1 MNTVLICGGEI
12 NDEFSLVCLKQIKPD
27 CIIGVDKGLEFCYR
41 NHVIPDWILGDFDSI
56 SKEVIDWYRKQQ
68 EIPIRQYKPEKD
80 DTDTRLGME
89 LALKLGSDKIF
100 LLGATGGRLDHY
112 MGNLQS
118 LLITA
123 RKEKEGWILD
133 EQNAITV
140 RKAGKICIHKEEQFG
155 KYVSFFTVGGDVS
168 GLTLKGFKYPLDGYD
183 LTVADSGLTVITAY
197 DHVQRLT
204 QTGNSSTKK
213 DLSEK
218 PPKIRKS

>member
-56 SKEVIDWYRKQQ
+56 SKEVIDWYREQQ

-155 KYVSFFTVGGDVS
+155 KYVSFFSMGDKVT
-168 GLTLKGFKYPLDGYD
+168 GLSLTGFQYPLDGYTLKNSD
-183 LTVADSGLTVITAY
+183 GIAVSNQLSDDCGIIEFETGYTPPVKRGFRKAR
-197 DHVQRLT
+197 RLF
-204 QTGNSSTKK
+204 
-213 DLSEK
+213 
-218 PPKIRKS
+218 

>member
-155 KYVSFFTVGGDVS
+155 KYISFFSMGDEVT
-168 GLTLKGFKYPLDGYD
+168 GLSLTGFQYPLDGYTLKNSD
-183 LTVADSGLTVITAY
+183 GIAVSNQLLDDCGIIEFE
-197 DHVQRLT
+197 
-204 QTGNSSTKK
+204 TGYLMMVLSKDRTKC
-213 DLSEK
+213 
-218 PPKIRKS
+218 

>member
-41 NHVIPDWILGDFDSI
+41 NHVSPDWILGDFDSI
-56 SKEVIDWYRKQQ
+56 SKEVIDWYREQQ

-123 RKEKEGWILD
+123 MEEKEGWILD

-140 RKAGKICIHKEEQFG
+140 RRAGKICIHKEEQFG
-155 KYVSFFTVGGDVS
+155 KYVSFFSMGDEVT
-168 GLTLKGFKYPLDGYD
+168 GLSLKGFQYPLDGYTLKNSD
-183 LTVADSGLTVITAY
+183 GIAVSNQLLDDCGIIEFE
-197 DHVQRLT
+197 
-204 QTGNSSTKK
+204 TGYLMMVLSKDRTKC
-213 DLSEK
+213 
-218 PPKIRKS
+218 

>member
-12 NDEFSLVCLKQIKPD
+12 NDEFRLVCLKQIKPD

-155 KYVSFFTVGGDVS
+155 KYVSFFSMGDEVT
-168 GLTLKGFKYPLDGYD
+168 GLSLTGFQYPLDGYTLKNSD
-183 LTVADSGLTVITAY
+183 GIAVSNQLLDDCGIIEFE
-197 DHVQRLT
+197 
-204 QTGNSSTKK
+204 TGYLMMVLSKDRTKC
-213 DLSEK
+213 
-218 PPKIRKS
+218 

>member
-89 LALKLGSDKIF
+89 LALKMGSDKIF
-100 LLGATGGRLDHY
+100 LLGATRGRLDHY

-155 KYVSFFTVGGDVS
+155 KYVSFFSMGDEVT
-168 GLTLKGFKYPLDGYD
+168 GLSLTGFQYPLDGYTLKNSD
-183 LTVADSGLTVITAY
+183 GIAVSNQLLDDCGIIEFE
-197 DHVQRLT
+197 
-204 QTGNSSTKK
+204 TGYLMMVLSKDRTKC
-213 DLSEK
+213 
-218 PPKIRKS
+218 

>member
-56 SKEVIDWYRKQQ
+56 SKEVIDWYREQQ

-123 RKEKEGWILD
+123 MEEKEGWILD

-140 RKAGKICIHKEEQFG
+140 RRTGKICIHKEEQFG
-155 KYVSFFTVGGDVS
+155 KYVSFFSMGDEVT
-168 GLTLKGFKYPLDGYD
+168 GLSLKGFQYPLDGYTLKNSD
-183 LTVADSGLTVITAY
+183 GIAVSNQLLDDCGIIEFE
-197 DHVQRLT
+197 
-204 QTGNSSTKK
+204 TGYLMMVLSKDRTKC
-213 DLSEK
+213 
-218 PPKIRKS
+218 

>member
-155 KYVSFFTVGGDVS
+155 KYVSFFSMGDEVT
-168 GLTLKGFKYPLDGYD
+168 GLSLTGFQYPLDGYTLKNSD
-183 LTVADSGLTVITAY
+183 GIAVSNQLLDDCGIIEFE
-197 DHVQRLT
+197 
-204 QTGNSSTKK
+204 TGYLMMVMSKDRTKC
-213 DLSEK
+213 
-218 PPKIRKS
+218 

>member
-12 NDEFSLVCLKQIKPD
+12 NDEFSLVCLKKIKPD

-41 NHVIPDWILGDFDSI
+41 NQVVPNWILGDFDSI
-56 SKEVIDWYRKQQ
+56 SKEVIDWYKKQQ

-118 LLITA
+118 LLIPA
-123 RKEKEGWILD
+123 EEEKEGWILD

-140 RKAGKICIHKEEQFG
+140 RKAGKICLHKEDQFG
-155 KYVSFFTVGGDVS
+155 KYISFFSMGDEVT
-168 GLTLKGFKYPLDGYD
+168 GLSLKGFQYPLDGYTLKNSD
-183 LTVADSGLTVITAY
+183 GIAVSNQLLEECGIIEFE
-197 DHVQRLT
+197 
-204 QTGNSSTKK
+204 TGYLMMVLSKDRTKC
-213 DLSEK
+213 
-218 PPKIRKS
+218 

>member
-56 SKEVIDWYRKQQ
+56 SKEVIDWYREQQ
-68 EIPIRQYKPEKD
+68 ENPIRQYKPEKD

-123 RKEKEGWILD
+123 MEEKEGWILD

-140 RKAGKICIHKEEQFG
+140 RRAGKICIHKEEQFG
-155 KYVSFFTVGGDVS
+155 KYVSFFSMGDEVT
-168 GLTLKGFKYPLDGYD
+168 GLSLKGFQYPLDGYTLKNSD
-183 LTVADSGLTVITAY
+183 GIAVSNQLLDDCGIIEFE
-197 DHVQRLT
+197 
-204 QTGNSSTKK
+204 TGYLMMVLSKDRTKC
-213 DLSEK
+213 
-218 PPKIRKS
+218 

>member
-140 RKAGKICIHKEEQFG
+140 RRAGKICIHKEEQFG
-155 KYVSFFTVGGDVS
+155 KYVSFFSMGDEVT
-168 GLTLKGFKYPLDGYD
+168 GLSLTGFQYPLDGYTLKNSD
-183 LTVADSGLTVITAY
+183 GIAVSNQLLDDCGIIEFE
-197 DHVQRLT
+197 
-204 QTGNSSTKK
+204 TGYLMMVLSKDRTKC
-213 DLSEK
+213 
-218 PPKIRKS
+218 

>member
-155 KYVSFFTVGGDVS
+155 KYVSFFSMGDEVT
-168 GLTLKGFKYPLDGYD
+168 GLSLTGFQYPLDGYT
-183 LTVADSGLTVITAY
+183 LK
-197 DHVQRLT
+197 
-204 QTGNSSTKK
+204 NSDGIAVSNQLLDDCGIIEFEIGYLMMVLSKDRTKC
-213 DLSEK
+213 
-218 PPKIRKS
+218 

>member
-56 SKEVIDWYRKQQ
+56 SKEVIDWYREQQ

-123 RKEKEGWILD
+123 MEEKEGWILD

-140 RKAGKICIHKEEQFG
+140 RRAGKICIHKEEQFG
-155 KYVSFFTVGGDVS
+155 KYVSFFSMGDEVT
-168 GLTLKGFKYPLDGYD
+168 GLSLKGFQYPLDGYTLKNSD
-183 LTVADSGLTVITAY
+183 GIAVSNQLLDDCGIIEFE
-197 DHVQRLT
+197 
-204 QTGNSSTKK
+204 TGYLMMVLSKDRTKC
-213 DLSEK
+213 
-218 PPKIRKS
+218 

>member
-27 CIIGVDKGLEFCYR
+27 CNIGVDKGLEFCYR

-56 SKEVIDWYRKQQ
+56 SKEVIDWYREQQ

-155 KYVSFFTVGGDVS
+155 KYVSFFSMGDEVT
-168 GLTLKGFKYPLDGYD
+168 GLSLTGFQYPLDGYTLKNSD
-183 LTVADSGLTVITAY
+183 GIAVSNQLLDDCGIIEFE
-197 DHVQRLT
+197 
-204 QTGNSSTKK
+204 TGYLMMVLSKDRTKC
-213 DLSEK
+213 
-218 PPKIRKS
+218 

>member
-56 SKEVIDWYRKQQ
+56 SKEVIDWYREQQ

-140 RKAGKICIHKEEQFG
+140 RRAGKICIHKEEQFG
-155 KYVSFFTVGGDVS
+155 KYVSFFSMGDEVT
-168 GLTLKGFKYPLDGYD
+168 GLSLIGFQYPLDGYTLKNSD
-183 LTVADSGLTVITAY
+183 GIAVSNQLLDDCGIIEFE
-197 DHVQRLT
+197 
-204 QTGNSSTKK
+204 TGYLMMVLSKDRTKC
-213 DLSEK
+213 
-218 PPKIRKS
+218 

>member
-133 EQNAITV
+133 EQNAISV

-155 KYVSFFTVGGDVS
+155 KYVSFFSMGDEVT
-168 GLTLKGFKYPLDGYD
+168 GLSLTGFQYPLDGYTLKNSD
-183 LTVADSGLTVITAY
+183 GIAVSNQLLDDCGIIEFE
-197 DHVQRLT
+197 
-204 QTGNSSTKK
+204 TGYLMMVLSKDRTKC
-213 DLSEK
+213 
-218 PPKIRKS
+218 

>member
-12 NDEFSLVCLKQIKPD
+12 NDEFSLACLKQIKPD

-123 RKEKEGWILD
+123 MEEKEGWILD

-155 KYVSFFTVGGDVS
+155 KYVSFFSMGDEVT
-168 GLTLKGFKYPLDGYD
+168 GLSLTGFQYPLDGYTLKNSD
-183 LTVADSGLTVITAY
+183 GIAVSNQLLDNCGIIEFE
-197 DHVQRLT
+197 
-204 QTGNSSTKK
+204 TGYLMMVLSKDRTKC
-213 DLSEK
+213 
-218 PPKIRKS
+218 

>member
-27 CIIGVDKGLEFCYR
+27 CIIDKGLEFCYR

-56 SKEVIDWYRKQQ
+56 SKEVIDWYREQQ

-80 DTDTRLGME
+80 DTDARLGME

-140 RKAGKICIHKEEQFG
+140 RRAGKICIHKEEQFG
-155 KYVSFFTVGGDVS
+155 KYVSFFSMGDEVT
-168 GLTLKGFKYPLDGYD
+168 GLSLTGFQYPLDGYTLKNSD
-183 LTVADSGLTVITAY
+183 GIAVSNQLLDDCGIIEFE
-197 DHVQRLT
+197 
-204 QTGNSSTKK
+204 TGYLMMVLSKDRTKC
-213 DLSEK
+213 
-218 PPKIRKS
+218 

>member
-56 SKEVIDWYRKQQ
+56 SKDVIDWYRKQQ

-123 RKEKEGWILD
+123 MEEKEGWILD

-155 KYVSFFTVGGDVS
+155 KYVSFFSMGDEVT
-168 GLTLKGFKYPLDGYD
+168 GLSLTGFQYPLDGYTLKNSD
-183 LTVADSGLTVITAY
+183 GIAVSNQLLDDCGIIEF
-197 DHVQRLT
+197 D
-204 QTGNSSTKK
+204 TGYLMMVLSKDRTKC
-213 DLSEK
+213 
-218 PPKIRKS
+218 

>member
-12 NDEFSLVCLKQIKPD
+12 NDEFSLVCLKQIKLD

-155 KYVSFFTVGGDVS
+155 KYVSFFSMGDEVT
-168 GLTLKGFKYPLDGYD
+168 GLSLTGFQYPLDGYTLKNSD
-183 LTVADSGLTVITAY
+183 GIAVSNQLLDDCGIIEFE
-197 DHVQRLT
+197 
-204 QTGNSSTKK
+204 TGYLMMVLSKDRTKC
-213 DLSEK
+213 
-218 PPKIRKS
+218 

>member
-140 RKAGKICIHKEEQFG
+140 RKAGKICIHKEEKFG
-155 KYVSFFTVGGDVS
+155 KYVSFFSMGDEVT
-168 GLTLKGFKYPLDGYD
+168 GLSLTGFQYPLDGYTLKNSD
-183 LTVADSGLTVITAY
+183 GIAVSNQLLDDCGIIEFE
-197 DHVQRLT
+197 
-204 QTGNSSTKK
+204 TGYLMMVLSKDRTKC
-213 DLSEK
+213 
-218 PPKIRKS
+218 

>member
-12 NDEFSLVCLKQIKPD
+12 NDEFSLACLKQIKPD

-123 RKEKEGWILD
+123 REEKEGWILD

-155 KYVSFFTVGGDVS
+155 KYVSFFSMGDEVT
-168 GLTLKGFKYPLDGYD
+168 GLSLTGFQYPLDGYTLKNSD
-183 LTVADSGLTVITAY
+183 GIAVSNQLLDDCGIIEFE
-197 DHVQRLT
+197 
-204 QTGNSSTKK
+204 TGYLMMVLSKDRTKC
-213 DLSEK
+213 
-218 PPKIRKS
+218 

>member
-56 SKEVIDWYRKQQ
+56 SKEVIDWYREQQ

-123 RKEKEGWILD
+123 MEEKEGWILD

-140 RKAGKICIHKEEQFG
+140 RRAGKICIHKEEQFG
-155 KYVSFFTVGGDVS
+155 KYVSFFSMGDEVT
-168 GLTLKGFKYPLDGYD
+168 GLSLKGFQYPLDGYTMKNSD
-183 LTVADSGLTVITAY
+183 GIAVSNQLLDDCGIIEFE
-197 DHVQRLT
+197 
-204 QTGNSSTKK
+204 TGYLMMVLSKDRTKC
-213 DLSEK
+213 
-218 PPKIRKS
+218 

>member
-140 RKAGKICIHKEEQFG
+140 RKAGKICVHKEEQFG
-155 KYVSFFTVGGDVS
+155 KYVSFFSMGDEVT
-168 GLTLKGFKYPLDGYD
+168 GLSLTGFQYPLDGYTLKNSD
-183 LTVADSGLTVITAY
+183 GIAVSNQLLDDCGIIEFE
-197 DHVQRLT
+197 
-204 QTGNSSTKK
+204 TGYLMMVLSKDRTKC
-213 DLSEK
+213 
-218 PPKIRKS
+218 

>member
-100 LLGATGGRLDHY
+100 LLGATGGRLGHY

-155 KYVSFFTVGGDVS
+155 KYVSFFSMGDEVT
-168 GLTLKGFKYPLDGYD
+168 GLSLTGFQYPLDGYTLKNSD
-183 LTVADSGLTVITAY
+183 GIAVSNQLLDDCGIIEFE
-197 DHVQRLT
+197 
-204 QTGNSSTKK
+204 TGYLMMVLSKDRTKC
-213 DLSEK
+213 
-218 PPKIRKS
+218 

>member
-27 CIIGVDKGLEFCYR
+27 CIIVVDKGLEFCYR

-56 SKEVIDWYRKQQ
+56 SKEVIDWYREQQ

-80 DTDTRLGME
+80 DTDARLGME

-140 RKAGKICIHKEEQFG
+140 RRAGKICIHKEEQFG
-155 KYVSFFTVGGDVS
+155 KYVSFFSMGDEVT
-168 GLTLKGFKYPLDGYD
+168 GLSLTGFQYPLDGYTLKNSD
-183 LTVADSGLTVITAY
+183 GIAVSNQLLDDCGIIEFE
-197 DHVQRLT
+197 
-204 QTGNSSTKK
+204 TGYLMMVLSKDRTKC
-213 DLSEK
+213 
-218 PPKIRKS
+218 

>member
-56 SKEVIDWYRKQQ
+56 SKEVIDWYREQQ

-123 RKEKEGWILD
+123 MKEKEGWILD

-155 KYVSFFTVGGDVS
+155 KYVSFFSMGDKVT
-168 GLTLKGFKYPLDGYD
+168 GLSLTGFQYPLDGYTLKNSD
-183 LTVADSGLTVITAY
+183 GIAVSNQLSDDCGIIEFE
-197 DHVQRLT
+197 
-204 QTGNSSTKK
+204 TGYLMMVLSKDRTKC
-213 DLSEK
+213 
-218 PPKIRKS
+218 

>member
-56 SKEVIDWYRKQQ
+56 SKEVIDWYREQQ

-155 KYVSFFTVGGDVS
+155 KYVSFFSMGDEVT
-168 GLTLKGFKYPLDGYD
+168 GLSLTGFQYPLDGYTLKNSD
-183 LTVADSGLTVITAY
+183 GIAVSNQLSDDCGIIELE
-197 DHVQRLT
+197 
-204 QTGNSSTKK
+204 TGYLMMVLSKDRTKC
-213 DLSEK
+213 
-218 PPKIRKS
+218 

>member
-56 SKEVIDWYRKQQ
+56 SKEVIDWYREQQ

-80 DTDTRLGME
+80 DTDARLGME

-123 RKEKEGWILD
+123 MEEKEGWILD

-155 KYVSFFTVGGDVS
+155 KYVSFFSMGDEVT
-168 GLTLKGFKYPLDGYD
+168 GLSLKGFQYPLDGYTLKNSD
-183 LTVADSGLTVITAY
+183 GIAVSNQLLDDCGIIEFE
-197 DHVQRLT
+197 
-204 QTGNSSTKK
+204 TGYLMMVLSKDRTKC
-213 DLSEK
+213 
-218 PPKIRKS
+218 

>member
-155 KYVSFFTVGGDVS
+155 KYVSFFSMGDEVT
-168 GLTLKGFKYPLDGYD
+168 GLSLTGFQYPLDGYTLKNSD
-183 LTVADSGLTVITAY
+183 GIAVSNQLLDDCGIIEFE
-197 DHVQRLT
+197 
-204 QTGNSSTKK
+204 TGYLMMVLSKDRTK
-213 DLSEK
+213 
-218 PPKIRKS
+218 

>member
-56 SKEVIDWYRKQQ
+56 SKEVIDWYREQQ

-80 DTDTRLGME
+80 DTDARLGME

-123 RKEKEGWILD
+123 MEEKEGWILD

-140 RKAGKICIHKEEQFG
+140 RRAGKICIHKEEQFG
-155 KYVSFFTVGGDVS
+155 KYVSFFSMGDEVT
-168 GLTLKGFKYPLDGYD
+168 GLSLKGFQYPLDGYTLKNSD
-183 LTVADSGLTVITAY
+183 GIAVSNQLLDDCGIIEFE
-197 DHVQRLT
+197 
-204 QTGNSSTKK
+204 TGYLMMVLSKDRTKC
-213 DLSEK
+213 
-218 PPKIRKS
+218 

>member
-123 RKEKEGWILD
+123 REEKEGWILD

-155 KYVSFFTVGGDVS
+155 KYVSFFSMGDEVT
-168 GLTLKGFKYPLDGYD
+168 GLSLTGFQYPLDGYTLKNSD
-183 LTVADSGLTVITAY
+183 GIAVSNQLLDDCGIIEFE
-197 DHVQRLT
+197 
-204 QTGNSSTKK
+204 TGYLMMVLSKDRTKC
-213 DLSEK
+213 
-218 PPKIRKS
+218 

>member
-112 MGNLQS
+112 MGNLQL

-123 RKEKEGWILD
+123 MEEKEGWILD

-155 KYVSFFTVGGDVS
+155 KYVSFFSMGDEVT
-168 GLTLKGFKYPLDGYD
+168 GLSLTGFQYPLDGYTLKNSD
-183 LTVADSGLTVITAY
+183 GIAVSNQLLDDCGIIEFE
-197 DHVQRLT
+197 
-204 QTGNSSTKK
+204 TGYLMMVLSKDRTKC
-213 DLSEK
+213 
-218 PPKIRKS
+218 

>member
-12 NDEFSLVCLKQIKPD
+12 NDEFSLVCLQQITPD

-56 SKEVIDWYRKQQ
+56 SKEVIDWYREQQ

-80 DTDTRLGME
+80 DTDARLGME

-140 RKAGKICIHKEEQFG
+140 RRAGKICIHKEEQFG
-155 KYVSFFTVGGDVS
+155 KYVSFFSMGDEVT
-168 GLTLKGFKYPLDGYD
+168 GLSLTGFQYPLDGYTLKNSD
-183 LTVADSGLTVITAY
+183 GIAVSNQLLDDCGIIEFE
-197 DHVQRLT
+197 
-204 QTGNSSTKK
+204 TGYLMMVLSKDRTKC
-213 DLSEK
+213 
-218 PPKIRKS
+218 

>member
-155 KYVSFFTVGGDVS
+155 KYVSFFSMGDEVT
-168 GLTLKGFKYPLDGYD
+168 GLSLTGFQYPLDGYTLKNSD
-183 LTVADSGLTVITAY
+183 GIAVSNQLLDDCGIIEFE
-197 DHVQRLT
+197 
-204 QTGNSSTKK
+204 TGYLMMVLSKDRTKC
-213 DLSEK
+213 L
-218 PPKIRKS
+218 